1 MVYWVIRDVDKRWP
15 MSTLLLDTDD
25 LGKAEQ
31 VLGQTYAAVRISGGG
46 SAATHVRISRSR
58 LGPLSIDDA
67 EVPCDIS
74 YDADAPGK
82 ICLCRVRSGLI
93 EERLPARAPNRVG
106 ADEIVALGALNLPFS
121 GRVSRARCDVVM
133 VDRTLLDRVAAL
145 GDKRGPES
153 VRLTDSQP
161 VSAAA
166 AEQLVRAVDY
176 LRDGVLVESVASGAT
191 LIASTAMQYLA
202 ACMLAAFPNNA
213 LLDPTIEDR
222 RDTTPVL
229 LRRAIAFIEDHADAD
244 IGIADI
250 ARATYITPRAVQL
263 MFRRHRDCT
272 PMEYLRRVRLH
283 HAHHELLAANRSQTT
298 VTQVAARWGFAH
310 TGRFAVYYRQ
320 VYGQS
325 PHTTLRN

>member
-1 MVYWVIRDVDKRWP
+1 

-31 VLGQTYAAVRISGGG
+31 VLGQTYTAVRISG
-46 SAATHVRISRSR
+46 ARDATRMRISRSW
-58 LGPLSIDDA
+58 LGSLSIDDA
-67 EVPCDIS
+67 QVSYDIG
-74 YDADAPGK
+74 YDADPPEK
-82 ICLCRVRSGLI
+82 VCLCRVRSGRL
-93 EERLPARAPNRVG
+93 EERLPGGPPNYVG
-106 ADEIVALGALNLPFS
+106 AEEVLALGALGVPFG

-133 VDRTLLDRVAAL
+133 VDRGLFDRVAEA
-145 GDKRGPES
+145 GGARGREP
-153 VRLTDSQP
+153 VRLTDSRP

-166 AEQLVRAVDY
+166 GQRLVRAVDY
-176 LRDGVLVESVASGAT
+176 LRDGVLAEPMASGAT

-202 ACMLAAFPNNA
+202 ATMLATFPNNA
-213 LLDPTIEDR
+213 LLDPTSEDR

-229 LRRAIAFIEDHADAD
+229 LRRAIAFIEEHAEAD
-244 IGIADI
+244 IGIVDVAH
-250 ARATYITPRAVQL
+250 ATYVSPRALQL

-283 HAHHELLAANRSQTT
+283 HAHHELASANRTQTT